1 MIVLCLV
8 VSANIG
14 AQTTRGNAIL
24 RQFEQNFLML
34 DSLILGSNTGNNAN
48 IPSIPIIISGNIH
61 NKYNSEIS
69 SCDSALAAR
78 STEKLKELSG
88 ATGLKFTGQTYYR
101 LDEGLGFDDDDALSG
116 YKGKLQAE
124 VRWDFFKSALYNRKG
139 KAEIVAIEEQI
150 DKLKYRKEDATI
162 RNIGRK
168 NLIQERYDNALA
180 SVLLHHI
187 DNLSMLCNAQEYL
200 LSNENISSDMLL
212 GILNEKAECERMLAT
227 LDNDA
232 STWQYA
238 TDLSAPQNSTIKVDT
253 TTLLAAIR
261 QYSFDAK
268 EIDLKMKML
277 ERQAC
282 NSKYWNDATIS
293 PFMRYSLYLRS
304 ELPNSSNLDAGV
316 AFTLPLSTDAQRHK
330 KTLQAERD
338 LLEIEKRHVNDKVE
352 MQVKLIVNEIE
363 RMNRAAEGELKR
375 LKELKQYIAMRV
387 NAYNHR
393 RGGYNL
399 MARAKEYNNYFA
411 CWEKLL
417 AYQYKR
423 NCLIADLQL
432 FLDKAQINRFL
443 TVK

>member
-1 MIVLCLV
+1 MIALCLI
-8 VSANIG
+8 VSANIT

-24 RQFEQNFLML
+24 KQFEQKFLIL
-34 DSLILGSNTGNNAN
+34 DSLILGSNTGNKGN
-48 IPSIPIIISGNIH
+48 IPFIPVRISGNI
-61 NKYNSEIS
+61 YNQSDSRLS
-69 SCDSALAAR
+69 SRDSALAAR
-78 STEKLKELSG
+78 STAKLKELSG
-88 ATGLKFTGQTYYR
+88 ETGLKFTGQTYYR

-124 VRWDFFKSALYNRKG
+124 VRWDFLKSALYNRKG
-139 KAEIVAIEEQI
+139 KAEIVAIEEQL
-150 DKLKYRKEDATI
+150 DKLKYRKEEAAI
-162 RNIGRK
+162 KNVGRK
-168 NLIQERYDNALA
+168 DLIQEQYDKALA

-227 LDNDA
+227 LGNEVT
-232 STWQYA
+232 TWQYA

-253 TTLLAAIR
+253 TALLAAIR

-268 EIDLKMKML
+268 EIELRMKML
-277 ERQAC
+277 ERQAG
-282 NSKYWNDATIS
+282 NTKYWNDATIS
-293 PFMRYSLYLRS
+293 PFMRYSLYMRS
-304 ELPNSSNLDAGV
+304 ELPNSSNLDAGL
-316 AFTLPLSTDAQRHK
+316 AFTLPISTDAHRHK

-338 LLEIEKRHVNDKVE
+338 LLEIEKSHVNDKVV

-363 RMNRAAEGELKR
+363 RMNRSAEGELKR

-399 MARAKEYNNYFA
+399 MARAKEYNNYFV

-423 NCLIADLQL
+423 NCLITDLQL
-432 FLDKAQINRFL
+432 FLDKTSINRFL